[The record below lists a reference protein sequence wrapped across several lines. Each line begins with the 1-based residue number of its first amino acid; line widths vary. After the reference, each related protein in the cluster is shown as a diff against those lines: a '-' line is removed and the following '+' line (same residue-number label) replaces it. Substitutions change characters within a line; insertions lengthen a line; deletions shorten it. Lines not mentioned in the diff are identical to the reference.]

1 MKQYFSLSLSLSQF
15 VLKVKTRSRAVP
27 CFGTFSR
34 RKADVCETQF
44 IFAQFS
50 FFLLFYF
57 HGKLVFQKQK

>member
-1 MKQYFSLSLSLSQF
+1 MKQYFSLSLSLNLYWKLRQG
-15 VLKVKTRSRAVP
+15 AVP

-50 FFLLFYF
+50 FFFFLFYF